1 MTKRVAVGGI
11 FHETNTYAAA
21 TTLDDFSV
29 FVGPEITAA
38 YLGTETYLGGILEGL
53 CQANA
58 EALPVLYAEATPSGT
73 IAKETW
79 TRLRDRLV
87 AGIITVQPD
96 AVVLS
101 LHGAGVA
108 NEIGSV
114 EEDLLR
120 ILRNALG
127 PTVPVFAT
135 LDLHGNLRPELAR
148 HCQGLLPVRLNPHT
162 DQHEQGLLAAEL
174 SCAEDAGIFSTV
186 IEKIPMMFPPLPT
199 TTPAL
204 AAINSLCRQ
213 LEIEK
218 DLVAVRAM
226 HGFPYADVPGAG
238 TAVVVVAR
246 NRDEAQQAAQEVGRL
261 LWERRQELAVDSHP
275 VREAVRLAGSVAGP
289 VVVNEYSDNTGAGAP
304 GDATHLLR
312 ALVEAELH
320 ACFSHIYDPD
330 VVDQA
335 HEAGVGAIIDISL
348 GAKSGAHAGTPLAI
362 PAEVLSLGRG
372 QFPVK
377 SAMGRGEPI
386 DLGMICALRVKTVDV
401 IVSSGR
407 RQTLDDRWFI
417 KAGLDISEYPV
428 TAVKSSQHFR
438 AFFEPLAHKIITADA
453 PGLSSADV
461 SAFPRH
467 NLDAPCW
474 PLDAEA
480 SYPFIQKEHHEHH
493 AIQRG

>member
-1 MTKRVAVGGI
+1 MTKKVAVGGI

-21 TTLDDFSV
+21 TTLANFSV
-29 FVGPEITAA
+29 FSGEELTAA

-53 CQANA
+53 HQANA
-58 EALPVLYAEATPSGT
+58 EAIPVLYAEATPSGT
-73 IAKETW
+73 ITKETW
-79 TRLRDRLV
+79 TGLRDRLIE
-87 AGIITVQPD
+87 GIITAQPD
-96 AVVLS
+96 SVVLS

-108 NEIGSV
+108 NDIGSI

-174 SCAEDAGIFSTV
+174 SCAEDAHIFSTV

-204 AAINSLCRQ
+204 AAVNSLCRQ
-213 LEIEK
+213 LEEEK

-238 TAVVVVAR
+238 ASVVVVAR
-246 NRDEAQQAAQEVGRL
+246 SSGASELAAQAVGHL
-261 LWERRQELAVDSHP
+261 LWERRHELSVNTHP
-275 VREAVRLAGSVAGP
+275 VHEAVRLAGSIPGP

-312 ALVEAELH
+312 ALVEAETD

-330 VVDQA
+330 VVEQA
-335 HEAGVGAIIDISL
+335 HKAGVGAIIDIFL
-348 GAKSGAHAGTPLAI
+348 GAKSGPYGGTPLAVS
-362 PAEVLSLGRG
+362 AEVLSLGRA
-372 QFPVK
+372 QFSVK

-386 DLGMICALRVKTVDV
+386 DLGMICTLRIQTVDV

-428 TAVKSSQHFR
+428 TALKSSQHFR
-438 AFFEPLAHKIITADA
+438 AFFEPLAHTIITADA
-453 PGLSSADV
+453 PGLSSADL
-461 SAFPRH
+461 STFPRH
-467 NLDAPCW
+467 NLHAPCW
-474 PLDAEA
+474 PLDTEA
-480 SYPFIQKEHHEHH
+480 SYPFIQKEHHEYH